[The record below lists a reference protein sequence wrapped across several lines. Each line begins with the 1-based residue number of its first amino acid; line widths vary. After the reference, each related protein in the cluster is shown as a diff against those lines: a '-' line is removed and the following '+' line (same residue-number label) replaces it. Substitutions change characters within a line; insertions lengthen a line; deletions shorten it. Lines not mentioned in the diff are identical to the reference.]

1 MRTLEAV
8 RRIPRAARPAR
19 VLGCEG
25 WRDLDWLPREFRVE
39 LPVMPLGTLAN
50 DLVAVFQSQIA
61 GGKRYDLAVE
71 GRRRANATFGDSHS
85 VEAVRRRREVERGR
99 RLCLLVRL
107 HGANLAGGPGQAA
120 EERGRGRV
128 RLLDLA
134 PRSFDDLAA
143 VLAGCRP
150 QVLYTHNPA
159 DRHDTHVAVFMRTLE
174 AVRLLPRDARPA
186 RVLGCEGWR
195 DLDWLPRE
203 FRVELP
209 VEPLG
214 TLANDL
220 VAVFQSQIAGGKR
233 YDLAVEGR
241 RRANATFGDSHSVD
255 SAEGVILAMDLT
267 ALFHDDAADPVAFI
281 ETRIDAL
288 RTDIAAR
295 LERVAGK

>member
-1 MRTLEAV
+1 MKLTHFQFSRADADVLAPDGGDPRTALARTTHLAIGAHQDDLEIFGYHGIAECLGRDDRSFTGVTVTDGRGSPRSGPFAAMTDEQMAAV
-8 RRIPRAARPAR
+8 RREEQRRAAE
-19 VLGCEG
+19 LGRFG
-25 WRDLDWLPREFRVE
+25 LV
-39 LPVMPLGTLAN
+39 VQLAHPSAVVKSG
-50 DLVAVFQSQIA
+50 DVAVVA
-61 GGKRYDLAVE
+61 
-71 GRRRANATFGDSHS
+71 
-85 VEAVRRRREVERGR
+85 
-99 RLCLLVRL
+99 
-107 HGANLAGGPGQAA
+107 
-120 EERGRGRV
+120 
-128 RLLDLA
+128 
-134 PRSFDDLAA
+134 DLAA

-150 QVLYTHNPA
+150 QILYTHNPA

-174 AVRLLPRDARPA
+174 AVRRIPRDARPA

-209 VEPLG
+209 VEPHG

-267 ALFHDDAADPVAFI
+267 ELFHDDTADPVAFI
-281 ETRIDAL
+281 ETRVNAL
-288 RTDIAAR
+288 RADIAAR
-295 LERVAGK
+295 LLKVARK